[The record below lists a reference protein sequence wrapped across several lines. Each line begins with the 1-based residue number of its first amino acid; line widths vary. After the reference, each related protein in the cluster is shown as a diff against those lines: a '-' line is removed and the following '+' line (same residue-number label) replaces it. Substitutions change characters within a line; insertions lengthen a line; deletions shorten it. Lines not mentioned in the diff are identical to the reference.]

1 MATTMRSVDTRFW
14 VDTWVRKLNPLDRY
28 VFLYFLTNTH
38 SSWCG
43 VYELDMSM
51 VAFETGIH
59 ETDLVNSILPRIS
72 SKIIYID
79 GWVCIKNFEK
89 YHSSKSADTQK
100 GIENAWKVVP
110 EEIRSKIKALLSK
123 TDPLE
128 GGSPSALTST
138 STFASTFNTGESPV
152 DPPQKKAKYSE
163 EDMKMV
169 DLLIGLIVANT
180 PEWTLKGNKE
190 TWAEHIEKLHRI
202 DGRTY
207 EQIEYMIKW
216 TQADSFWKQNI
227 LSTAKLRDKFNDL
240 IPKLKAS
247 VTKNI
252 SDQQKASK
260 PKMI

>member
-1 MATTMRSVDTRFW
+1 MRSVDTRFW

-123 TDPLE
+123 IDPLE
-128 GGSPSALTST
+128 GGSPSAFTSTLTSASSFKPEET
-138 STFASTFNTGESPV
+138 SGTTPV
-152 DPPQKKAKYSE
+152 PTQKKIKYSN
-163 EDMKMV
+163 EDMRLTE
-169 DLLIGLIVANT
+169 LLISLIEKNT

-207 EQIEYMIKW
+207 EQIEYMIRW
-216 TQADSFWKQNI
+216 TQADSFWRQNI
-227 LSTAKLRDKFNDL
+227 LSTAKLREKFNDL

-247 VTKNI
+247 ATKEI
-252 SDQQKASK
+252 HKSQIAIK